1 MLLLSSFDLPL
12 KIQAAVMQNLVSFI
26 FISNDTKLM
35 IYF

>member
-12 KIQAAVMQNLVSFI
+12 NIQAAVMQNLVSFI